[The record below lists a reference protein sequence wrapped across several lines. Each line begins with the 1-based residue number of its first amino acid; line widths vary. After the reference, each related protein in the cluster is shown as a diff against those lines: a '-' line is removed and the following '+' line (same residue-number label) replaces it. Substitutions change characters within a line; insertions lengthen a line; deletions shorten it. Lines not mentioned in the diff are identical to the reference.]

1 MLNEYDKIDDYKYCI
16 SESGNILS
24 DTNMTILDI
33 NFLYENVDNPTNI
46 YKFRIENKLIKQYF
60 ENEIFVD
67 ETGKL
72 KHCLSHV
79 EFSNDN
85 LLQGEIYFITPT
97 MKTIDIKDLKI
108 IDTTPVD
115 EFGNLFIEPKI
126 KLDIDLH
133 IRDKLYIDD
142 EWENNV

>member
-1 MLNEYDKIDDYKYCI
+1 
-16 SESGNILS
+16 
-24 DTNMTILDI
+24 
-33 NFLYENVDNPTNI
+33 
-46 YKFRIENKLIKQYF
+46 
-60 ENEIFVD
+60 
-67 ETGKL
+67 
-72 KHCLSHV
+72 
-79 EFSNDN
+79 
-85 LLQGEIYFITPT
+85 

-115 EFGNLFIEPKI
+115 EFGKLFIEPKI